1 MAGLMMMEPDP
12 EKRRCRV
19 KNAKHR
25 GTKIK
30 RRWIPRGWF
39 LEQGRSQA
47 KEMLQAE
54 PKLPNWEV
62 PMRLS
67 AAREFLADEESGPPL
82 LGWVSLLDQQV
93 MAPLGNLVA
102 PAELG
107 DSSLENLLLLQKVMR
122 MRSPLG
128 QVIQPRVGLL
138 AGPLEHLQ
146 AALLLFFLQMPN
158 WEGKCQ
164 CSSLRKSSRSHTSR
178 WSIGRYWV

>member
-30 RRWIPRGWF
+30 RRWIPHGWF

-54 PKLPNWEV
+54 PKLPSWEV

-67 AAREFLADEESGPPL
+67 AAREFLADEESDPPL
-82 LGWVSLLDQQV
+82 LGWLSLLDQQV

-102 PAELG
+102 PVELG

-128 QVIQPRVGLL
+128 
-138 AGPLEHLQ
+138 
-146 AALLLFFLQMPN
+146 
-158 WEGKCQ
+158 
-164 CSSLRKSSRSHTSR
+164 
-178 WSIGRYWV
+178 